1 MQRVIKPANLKK
13 NIISI
18 AGLTIFFIFEAK
30 NANDNNINWT
40 TGEIT
45 GEKTQQNYVVNKQ
58 INI

>member
-45 GEKTQQNYVVNKQ
+45 GEKTQ
-58 INI
+58 

>member
-40 TGEIT
+40 K
-45 GEKTQQNYVVNKQ
+45 EK
-58 INI
+58 

>member
-45 GEKTQQNYVVNKQ
+45 GEKNQQSYVVNKQ
-58 INI
+58 IYI